1 MNDEPGR
8 SGPQRATPPR
18 PPIAFRVGVVGHRPD
33 RLPAD
38 DEGLAIVRSR
48 IAEVLESVSLAV
60 KRFAAGPG
68 ATLYASGVEPIL
80 TANSPLA
87 EGADRI
93 FAEEALRLGYRL
105 TCVMPF
111 PIAEFEQDF
120 SGPLSLGADSLEHF
134 RGILEGAEAAG
145 VLTRFELNGR
155 RERDREAYESAGR
168 VVLNQSDLMVVIWDG
183 GAAAGVGGTVDTL
196 REAISF
202 NVPTLWIDSRPPFG
216 WKLMRSAEDLE
227 CLGGEAPCPAAP
239 AETAADLSVVID
251 ALIMAELA
259 LEGVDSAPG
268 EHAAPAHLKQYQAE
282 TRPRL
287 NLAIVWKLFR
297 DFMDAGKLHPPAIKV
312 APFESQ
318 IRAAWPVVG
327 DPDPSAAATP
337 PVASWI
343 NAHLRGH
350 YAWSDKLADIYADK
364 HRSGFVSSS
373 LLAATAVFT
382 ALVPVAAHFGSRA
395 SLATAIF
402 ELFILLLTVSLPMV
416 ARRGRWHQK
425 WLEYRVLAELVR
437 ALRILIPLGGPRP
450 LPRTAAHLASY
461 GDPAQSWMNW
471 QARAIARAVGL
482 PEARVTADYIKANLD
497 ELLDFLGTN
506 TPPHGQ
512 IGFHHI
518 NCERMER
525 IHHRLHRMSLILF
538 AVSILSVGC
547 NWLVRFAWP
556 QVIDRVN
563 EWLILFSAFLP
574 ALGATFAA
582 INNQGEFARLQRR
595 SHAMADSLRA
605 VRERVFNLDV
615 EPHPPPLSI
624 VSELAAQI
632 ASMMV
637 EENTEWRIV
646 VLDVPHTAG

>member
-1 MNDEPGR
+1 MTN
-8 SGPQRATPPR
+8 SQTVKALAHANPPR

-33 RLPAD
+33 RLPAED
-38 DEGLAIVRSR
+38 DGLAAIRGR
-48 IAEVLESVSLAV
+48 IAEVLEAVSLAV

-68 ATLYASGVEPIL
+68 AALYAQGAEPVL

-93 FAEEALRLGYRL
+93 FAEEARRLGYRL

-120 SGPLSLGADSLEHF
+120 SGPMSFEAGSLERF
-134 RGILEGAEAAG
+134 RGILEEAEAAG
-145 VLTRFELNGR
+145 TLTRFELNGR
-155 RERDREAYESAGR
+155 RERDREAYEAAGR
-168 VVLNQSDLMVVIWDG
+168 VVLNQSDLLVVIWDG
-183 GAAAGVGGTVDTL
+183 GAAAGMGGTVDTL
-196 REAISF
+196 REAVSF
-202 NVPTLWIDSRPPFG
+202 NVPTLWIDSRAPFG
-216 WKLMRSAEDLE
+216 WKIMRSAEDLE
-227 CLGGEAPCPAAP
+227 CLGGEAPCPAPP
-239 AETAADLSVVID
+239 AETTADLNEVID
-251 ALIMAELA
+251 ALVTSELA
-259 LEGVDSAPG
+259 LDGVDAPPG
-268 EHAAPAHLKQYQAE
+268 EHAAPAHLKEYLAE

-287 NLAIVWKLFR
+287 NLAFLWKLFR
-297 DFMDAGKLHPPAIKV
+297 DFMDVGRVHAPSIHV
-312 APFESQ
+312 APFEHQ
-318 IRAAWPVVG
+318 IRAAWPVIG
-327 DPDPSAAATP
+327 DPESSAADTP

-343 NAHLRGH
+343 NARLRGH

-373 LLAATAVFT
+373 LLAATAVFI
-382 ALVPVAAHFGSRA
+382 ALVPVAGHFGPRA

-402 ELFILLLTVSLPMV
+402 ELFVLVLMVGLPIV
-416 ARRGRWHQK
+416 ARLGRWHQR

-437 ALRILIPLGGPRP
+437 ALQILIPLGGARP
-450 LPRTAAHLASY
+450 LPRTPAHLAGY

-482 PEARVTADYIKANLD
+482 PEARVTKDYIKANLD
-497 ELLDFLGTN
+497 YMLDFLGTT

-538 AVSILSVGC
+538 AASIGSVGC

-556 QVIDRVN
+556 DLINRVN

-574 ALGATFAA
+574 ALGATIAA

-595 SHAMADSLRA
+595 SHAMADSLRS
-605 VRERVFNLDV
+605 VHQRVFELDV
-615 EPHPPPLSI
+615 EPHPPSLGI

-646 VLDVPHTAG
+646 VLDVPHAG